1 MKRLSEDFYPGLII
15 SIFIM
20 VIMGLPG
27 NYFPKVV
34 SFWDWLGPDKVIH
47 LIVFGMLSYSML
59 WGYRKK
65 ILSHDVRYIKK
76 SFLLTLLLSVSYGA
90 LTELMQKYVFIN
102 RFGSIY
108 DFIAD
113 AIGCVLGAIV
123 FFLYYKKKVKKNKNT
138 ANNI

>member
-15 SIFIM
+15 AIFIM

-123 FFLYYKKKVKKNKNT
+123 FILYFKKKVKKNKNT

>member
-1 MKRLSEDFYPGLII
+1 MKRLTEDFYPGLII
-15 SIFIM
+15 AIFIM

-76 SFLLTLLLSVSYGA
+76 FFLLILLLSVSYGA

-123 FFLYYKKKVKKNKNT
+123 FFLYFKKKVKKNKNT

>member
-15 SIFIM
+15 AIFIM

-113 AIGCVLGAIV
+113 AMGCVLGAIV
-123 FFLYYKKKVKKNKNT
+123 FFLYFKKKVKKNKNT

>member
-15 SIFIM
+15 AIFIM

-47 LIVFGMLSYSML
+47 LIVFGILSYSML

-65 ILSHDVRYIKK
+65 ILSHDVQYIKK

-90 LTELMQKYVFIN
+90 ITELMQKYVFIN

-123 FFLYYKKKVKKNKNT
+123 FFLYFKKKVKKNKNT

>member
-15 SIFIM
+15 AIFIM

-76 SFLLTLLLSVSYGA
+76 FFLLTLLLSVSYGA

>member
-1 MKRLSEDFYPGLII
+1 MKRLTEDFYPGLII
-15 SIFIM
+15 AIFIM

-47 LIVFGMLSYSML
+47 LIVFGILSYSML

-123 FFLYYKKKVKKNKNT
+123 FFLYFKKKVKKNKNT

>member
-1 MKRLSEDFYPGLII
+1 MKRLTEDFYPGLII

-123 FFLYYKKKVKKNKNT
+123 FF
-138 ANNI
+138 